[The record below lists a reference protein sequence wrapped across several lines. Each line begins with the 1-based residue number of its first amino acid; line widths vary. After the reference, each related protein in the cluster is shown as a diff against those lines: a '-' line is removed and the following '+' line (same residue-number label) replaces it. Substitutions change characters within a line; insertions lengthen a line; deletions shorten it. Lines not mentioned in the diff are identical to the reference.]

1 MKGSI
6 FFCFSF
12 FLLTMLILLHSNGGV
27 GKSKLNCFTMNSK
40 LENLDDMVAMSKIV
54 ALYLIVLFAQAV
66 EILLI
71 EELAMFD
78 HIGVRLNMIMQLF
91 LKTILDN
98 R

>member
-1 MKGSI
+1 
-6 FFCFSF
+6 
-12 FLLTMLILLHSNGGV
+12 MLILLHSNGGV

-91 LKTILDN
+91 LKTILDKS
-98 R
+98 